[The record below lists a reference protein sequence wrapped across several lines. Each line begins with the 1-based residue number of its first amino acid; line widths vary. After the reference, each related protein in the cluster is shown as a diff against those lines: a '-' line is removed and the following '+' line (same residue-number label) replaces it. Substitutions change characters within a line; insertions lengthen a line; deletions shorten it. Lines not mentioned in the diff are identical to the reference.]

1 MRTLPLLDCYAL
13 ARLFSSS
20 VIQEIARRGRSP
32 LMKKL
37 ISESGLSN
45 SLPDLP
51 TLSAFFDWAFSI
63 LRVTE
68 NRHEYIYKNAIA
80 NKILLGTH
88 SLKTTCMLTEFRA
101 GRCKADVVLFNGTS
115 TVYEIKSERDSLDR
129 LQKQIDEYLGVFDIL
144 QVISGENH
152 LTELERSIPS
162 GVGIQVLTER
172 FTIREYRQSVS
183 NIANIRPERVFDSL
197 QRHEYLAILEMN
209 GMVVP
214 ELPNTRIHAVA
225 AEMFASL
232 TPEQAH
238 QGMIIILKKTRSP
251 IGLQHFIHSVPC
263 ALKAAA
269 LAVPLNTRERTRF
282 VEALADKPYRVIGWT

>member
-1 MRTLPLLDCYAL
+1 MRAQLLPDYYAL

-20 VIQEIARRGRSP
+20 VIREIARRGHSK
-32 LMKKL
+32 LMGKL
-37 ISESGLSN
+37 IAESGLAD

-51 TLSAFFDWAFSI
+51 TLSAFFDWAFRI

-80 NKILLGTH
+80 NKVLLGTH
-88 SLKTTCMLTEFRA
+88 SLNTTCMLTEFRA

-144 QVISGENH
+144 QVICGENH
-152 LTELERSIPS
+152 LAVLERSIPS
-162 GVGIQVLTER
+162 AVGIQVLTGR
-172 FTIREYRQSVS
+172 FTIREYRQAVS
-183 NIANIRPERVFDSL
+183 NVANIRPERIFDSL

-214 ELPNTRIHAVA
+214 ALPNTQIHAVA

-238 QGMIIILKKTRSP
+238 QGMVAILKQTRSS
-251 IGLQHFIHSVPC
+251 IALQHFIQSVPS

-269 LAVPLNTRERTRF
+269 LSVPLTQRERTRF
-282 VEALADKPYRVIGWT
+282 VEALADKPYKAIGWA